1 MLISLSLNTFDRN
14 DDVLNAIAGQ
24 VARVVQVGLAQTRSV
39 NPWVNHGLL
48 LIGLVP
54 LYAFAAAAV
63 AQL

>member
-1 MLISLSLNTFDRN
+1 MFGWN

-39 NPWVNHGLL
+39 NQWVNHGLL
-48 LIGLVP
+48 LIGFVP